1 MAGAR
6 GEGAALGAGSLFV
19 ERGAALRA
27 DASGAE
33 GKRRNSFGSFRLV
46 EKVVPLLVVV
56 AGGGGEGKL
65 SASNDKGWRAVLVT
79 LDARRGSSFDNF
91 IRHRRYR
98 QNQRPPAA
106 AAARSSRSGA
116 RMAASSTPSDGVDV
130 SWDTDT
136 VRTVGAAVTVMDGT
150 AVRRT
155 AVVAFSSTKVA
166 SKVLMTDA
174 ASAVLLVVMVA
185 VMRTDAEDMA
195 MLTTE
200 AGTPS
205 LSAITAP
212 MACLSASV

>member
-1 MAGAR
+1 
-6 GEGAALGAGSLFV
+6 
-19 ERGAALRA
+19 
-27 DASGAE
+27 
-33 GKRRNSFGSFRLV
+33 
-46 EKVVPLLVVV
+46 
-56 AGGGGEGKL
+56 
-65 SASNDKGWRAVLVT
+65 
-79 LDARRGSSFDNF
+79 
-91 IRHRRYR
+91 
-98 QNQRPPAA
+98 
-106 AAARSSRSGA
+106 
-116 RMAASSTPSDGVDV
+116 MAACSTPSDGVDV

-185 VMRTDAEDMA
+185 VMRTDAEDMV